1 MPPKKELTRLVKT
14 TPEGEVI
21 QEFVEEPERPPVE
34 KPVVENANVPAAV
47 PAVKEQEFF
56 AQDTFST
63 SNAEQNKLYE
73 LTLEFQNELT
83 GERRLVD
90 VPDAMTEGEAFAQAN
105 NYRQAGE
112 ILLQVIRQKLV
123 G

>member
-14 TPEGEVI
+14 NPDGEVI

-34 KPVVENANVPAAV
+34 KPVVENPNVPAAV
-47 PAVKEQEFF
+47 PVVKEQEFF

-63 SNAEQNKLYE
+63 SNSEQNKIYE